1 VEAAVEAVLSQEVG
15 VALALAV
22 VVVEDRA
29 IPTLNLSAI
38 ISSVQHSVKDLEV
51 LRLVKDVMFR
61 LRGRLHKE
69 ILVPRR

>member
-1 VEAAVEAVLSQEVG
+1 MSLEVG

-51 LRLVKDVMFR
+51 LRLQKGVMSLLKGQPR
-61 LRGRLHKE
+61 EGTL
-69 ILVPRR
+69 ILLQ

>member
-1 VEAAVEAVLSQEVG
+1 M
-15 VALALAV
+15 ALALAV

-69 ILVPRR
+69 ILILRR